1 VNHFVPTGSGRGEDK
16 VYDVEVSCV
25 PGSKKTAARDVASSP
40 ACWRPCEGDEEEDL
54 LLLLEMVPGPRPR
67 RATLGMV
74 VGPTRSTS
82 SPLFFY
88 FCLFFCFLFLD
99 SNLILKSVVQ
109 EFGFMT

>member
-1 VNHFVPTGSGRGEDK
+1 
-16 VYDVEVSCV
+16 VEVSCV
-25 PGSKKTAARDVASSP
+25 PESKKTAAREVASSS

-54 LLLLEMVPGPRPR
+54 LLLLETVPGPRPR

-82 SPLFFY
+82 SPLFF
-88 FCLFFCFLFLD
+88 FISAFSFFCFLFLD